1 MATARENLP
10 DSIVRLSIFANVLY
24 LFTDSGARCRPCS
37 FSKESDANLT
47 DAALATAA
55 VEGDPGAH
63 AAIWDRYSPLIRR
76 LLLRGIGSA
85 DVEDLVQEV
94 FLRFHTHRK
103 LLRDPEALRSFLCGI
118 AVRVAGAEL
127 RARRVRSW
135 LRLTRDGVLH
145 DFEAPTAD
153 QNARRAVRR
162 LYAILDGLNPKSRL
176 AFVLHFIEGWELV
189 DVAAT
194 FEVSLATIKRRLSRA
209 YLHVFARAQADDL
222 LVGYLVD
229 ATRAVDKEER

>member
-1 MATARENLP
+1 
-10 DSIVRLSIFANVLY
+10 VVLSLKVADPGPVL
-24 LFTDSGARCRPCS
+24 LSED
-37 FSKESDANLT
+37 SDASLT
-47 DAALATAA
+47 DAALARAA
-55 VEGDPGAH
+55 IAGDPGAH
-63 AAIWDRYSPLIRR
+63 AAIWDRYSPLVRR

-94 FLRFHTHRK
+94 FLRFHTHRE
-103 LLRDPEALRSFLCGI
+103 LLREPEALRSFLCGI
-118 AVRVAGAEL
+118 AVRVAGSEL

-135 LRLTRDGVLH
+135 LKLTRDGVLH
-145 DFEAPTAD
+145 DFEAPTTD

-162 LYAILDGLNPKSRL
+162 LYAILDGLNSKSRL

-194 FEVSLATIKRRLSRA
+194 FRVSLATIKRRLSRA

-222 LVGYLVD
+222 LAGYLVEAKPGAD
-229 ATRAVDKEER
+229 EERT

>member
-1 MATARENLP
+1 
-10 DSIVRLSIFANVLY
+10 VVLSLKVADPGPVL
-24 LFTDSGARCRPCS
+24 LA
-37 FSKESDANLT
+37 KEADASLT
-47 DAALATAA
+47 DAALAKAA
-55 VEGDPGAH
+55 IAGDPGAH
-63 AAIWDRYSPLIRR
+63 AAIWDRYSPLVRR
-76 LLLRGIGSA
+76 LLLRGIGRNE
-85 DVEDLVQEV
+85 VEDLVQEV

-103 LLRDPEALRSFLCGI
+103 QLREPEALRSFLCGI
-118 AVRVAGAEL
+118 TVRVAGSEL
-127 RARRVRSW
+127 RSRRVRSW
-135 LRLTRDGVLH
+135 LKLTRDGVLH

-222 LVGYLVD
+222 LAGYLVD
-229 ATRAVDKEER
+229 AKPGADEEPT